1 VTLRTDP
8 IPVPDEPT
16 GEVPVLAVAYDVT
29 SSSPLELVDALAGR
43 CDLVWVVE
51 AADPALGAWARLLP
65 RLGAVVDAS
74 DRPESDVVRDL
85 GALGVDG
92 IVAFTDSQL
101 LRAARLSEAL
111 GLKGNRPG
119 TVLAL
124 TDKLVQRQTL
134 ADAGLPGP
142 RFTAVPVDTPVADLD
157 GLLDGMAYPVVV
169 KPRWGSGSRNTIEA
183 AGPDAAVGYLRG
195 ELEGPHPVD
204 LLVEEMLG
212 DGGRSGSAGF
222 ASYVSVE
229 AVASG
234 GVVVPLAVTG
244 KFPLAPPC
252 RETGNFLPHHLDADV
267 ARDVESQAVRGA
279 QALGVTS
286 GALHIEVML
295 TPDGPRIIEV
305 NGRIGG
311 GGIDTLF
318 AMAHGRSLTSIAA
331 AVAVGEPPDPGPA
344 ATVEEGGYVY
354 TYFVQAPVEAG
365 CLESLDGLD
374 RLQALDG
381 VVATSVNRNVG
392 DALDWRDGSQGY
404 LVSVRGRV
412 AGRDELARVPRRVA
426 GALTISWR

>member
-1 VTLRTDP
+1 
-8 IPVPDEPT
+8 
-16 GEVPVLAVAYDVT
+16 
-29 SSSPLELVDALAGR
+29 
-43 CDLVWVVE
+43 
-51 AADPALGAWARLLP
+51 
-65 RLGAVVDAS
+65 
-74 DRPESDVVRDL
+74 
-85 GALGVDG
+85 
-92 IVAFTDSQL
+92 
-101 LRAARLSEAL
+101 
-111 GLKGNRPG
+111 
-119 TVLAL
+119 
-124 TDKLVQRQTL
+124 
-134 ADAGLPGP
+134 
-142 RFTAVPVDTPVADLD
+142 
-157 GLLDGMAYPVVV
+157 MV

-183 AGPDAAVGYLRG
+183 ADPGVAVGYLRG
-195 ELEGPHPVD
+195 ELEGPDPVD

-212 DGGRSGSAGF
+212 DGGRSGTAGF
-222 ASYVSVE
+222 ANYVSVE

-267 ARDVESQAVRGA
+267 ARDVESLAVRGS

-295 TPDGPRIIEV
+295 TADGPRIIEV

-311 GGIDTLF
+311 GGIDALY

-331 AVAVGEPPDPGPA
+331 AVAVGEPPDPGAPA
-344 ATVEEGGYVY
+344 TDDEGGYVY

-365 CLESLDGLD
+365 RLDGLDGLD

-392 DALDWRDGSQGY
+392 DVLDWRDGSQGY

-412 AGRDELARVPRRVA
+412 SGPDELARVPRRVT